1 MPAKKKD
8 HKTLE
13 DLIARLEDISAKIQD
28 GELGLEESI
37 ALYEE
42 GQRIAKECHD
52 RLSAAQKK
60 LEVITPALPSSGDLN
75 TNDIDDDDSDDDNPD
90 DDDSDD
96 PHQKPFLA

>member
-60 LEVITPALPSSGDLN
+60 LEVITPTLPSPDD
-75 TNDIDDDDSDDDNPD
+75 TDDDDSGDDNEDDTD
-90 DDDSDD
+90 DDDDA
-96 PHQKPFLA
+96 HQKPFLA